1 MRRTVEYPEWAEKYR
16 GKGKTIRKVR
26 DGYGL
31 YQCTSVYDPNLK
43 YPKSV
48 QKYLGMITEKDG
60 FVPKK
65 SVLSEPS
72 SYLEYGLSHF
82 IIANFKR
89 ELTRSTFNGD
99 EGIVTL
105 GVIRYIFGDVDKAFI
120 RATSLSRGREDEL
133 IHRNAQ
139 GVSANRL
146 KAIANK
152 IEKLMA
158 ERIPDAKDRNLL
170 EKLLFLTVIRSDGD
184 TESVVYTPPVTEI
197 TERYGLKL

>member
-16 GKGKTIRKVR
+16 DKGKTIRKVR